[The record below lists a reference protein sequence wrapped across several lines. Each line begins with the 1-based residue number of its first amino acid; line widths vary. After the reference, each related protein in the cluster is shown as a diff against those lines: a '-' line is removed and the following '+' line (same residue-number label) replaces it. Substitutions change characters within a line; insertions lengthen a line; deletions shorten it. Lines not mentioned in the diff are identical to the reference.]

1 MEQLRPSQEQ
11 ILKYKKGRM
20 AISAVPGS
28 GKTWTLSRLA
38 AEIINSGL
46 LADDQEVL
54 VVTLVNSA
62 VDNFYQRVEG
72 FIEDMGLLPNSG
84 YRVRTLH
91 GLAHD
96 IVRERPGLVGL
107 DNRFQIVD
115 EREADAIR
123 DDIAQ
128 AWLRSN
134 PTALDD
140 FLDRQ
145 GDENWRAWVR
155 REKLPDLVKEIA
167 VGFIR
172 TAKDKMLSP
181 ERLRWRLD
189 EYPAPLPLAR
199 MGVEIYTEYQ
209 RALAY
214 RGGVDFDDLI
224 SLALQALQA
233 DDRFLQRLQQRWPF
247 ILEDEAQDSSRLQ
260 EAILHTLAANKG
272 GWVRVGDPN
281 QAIYETFTTAS
292 PVYLLNFL
300 HSKGVQKR
308 ALPESG
314 RSTPSI
320 FNLANSLVKLVIQ
333 AEIREEVKD
342 ALTAPPWIMP
352 APATDQQANP
362 PDRPDLVHLVVD
374 QRYTPADE
382 LQAVAKS
389 LENWL
394 KANPDR
400 TVAVLAPRNK
410 RGEELVD
417 ELRKRQIPFN
427 DSLLRST
434 RSTRAAAGQ
443 LGAILNYLADPQSAR
458 KLAQAYLACKRTEL
472 ANDSVKARIT
482 RTAEQLRKIVR
493 VEEYLWPGPGADW
506 LLDLREMGV
515 DQSIADDLYEF
526 RRQIQRWQ
534 FASILPIDQILL
546 TISQDLLKEPRE
558 LALAHKLAML
568 LRRAGQ
574 DHPAWRLPDMAGEL
588 QVIARNER
596 RFLGFSADDTGFDP
610 NKYKGTVLVATIHKA
625 KGLEWDRVYLMSV
638 NNYDFPIGDEA
649 DQFIAE
655 KFFVRDRLNMV
666 AETLSQLEAATTV
679 DPYFGYEEGRAS
691 RQARDDYARERLRL
705 LYVGITRAKS
715 ELVIT
720 WNTGQRGDMRPAVAL
735 LKLNEIWRKSLA
747 VTSDFEEI

>member
-1 MEQLRPSQEQ
+1 
-11 ILKYKKGRM
+11 M

-38 AEIINSGL
+38 VEILRSEM

-62 VDNFYQRVEG
+62 VDNFYLRVED
-72 FIEDMGLLPNSG
+72 FLKDSDLLPNTG

-123 DDIAQ
+123 DDISQ

-134 PTALDD
+134 PAALDD
-140 FLDRQ
+140 YLDSQ
-145 GDENWRAWVR
+145 HDENWLAWVR
-155 REKLPDLVKEIA
+155 REKLPELVKEIA
-167 VGFIR
+167 VSFIR

-181 ERLRWRLD
+181 QRMQGRLE
-189 EYPAPLPLAR
+189 EYPAPLPLAT
-199 MGVEIYTEYQ
+199 MGLEIFTEYQ

-233 DDRFLQRLQQRWPF
+233 DDRFLRRLQQRWPF

-260 EAILHTLAANKG
+260 EKILHTLAGNEG

-292 PVYLLNFL
+292 PAYLLKFL
-300 HSKGVQKR
+300 KSKGVKKL

-314 RSTPSI
+314 RSTQSI
-320 FNLANSLVKLVIQ
+320 INLANQLIRIVNGS
-333 AEIREEVKD
+333 EIKEEVKD
-342 ALTAPPWIMP
+342 ALTAPPWIEP
-352 APATDQQANP
+352 TPVGDPQPNP
-362 PDRPDLVHLVVD
+362 VDRPDQIHLVVE
-374 QRYTPADE
+374 RRFTPTDE
-382 LQAVAKS
+382 LQAIAES
-389 LENWL
+389 LANWL
-394 KANPDR
+394 KNNPER

-417 ELRKRQIPFN
+417 ELRKRQIPYN

-443 LGAILNYLADPQSAR
+443 LGALLNYLADPQSAR
-458 KLAQAYLACKRTEL
+458 RLAQAYLACKRSEL
-472 ANDSVKARIT
+472 QNEPTKARVIK
-482 RTAEQLRKIVR
+482 TAELLRKIPR
-493 VEEYLWPGPGADW
+493 VEDYLWPGPGADW
-506 LLDLREMGV
+506 LAGSLDMGLEPET
-515 DQSIADDLYEF
+515 ADDLQEF

-534 FASILPIDQILL
+534 SAAILPIDQVLL
-546 TISQDLLKEPRE
+546 TISHDLLSEPRE

-596 RFLGFSADDTGFDP
+596 RFLGFSADDTGFEPD
-610 NKYKGTVLVATIHKA
+610 KHQGTVLVATIHKA

-638 NNYDFPIGDEA
+638 NNYDFPAGDNT

-655 KFFVRDRLNMV
+655 KFYLRDRLNLV
-666 AETLSQLEAATTV
+666 AETLAQLEASTSN
-679 DPYFGYEEGRAS
+679 DPYSGYEGGQATIT
-691 RQARDDYARERLRL
+691 ARDDYVRERLRL

-720 WNTGQRGDMRPAVAL
+720 WNTGQKGNMQPAIAL
-735 LKLNEIWRKSLA
+735 LKLNEFWN
-747 VTSDFEEI
+747 TSSPGESSILED